1 MISGK
6 DLKRMVN
13 IIPDDAYVTL
23 NGHFECSV
31 EEVTVESADPFGVMR
46 ASLKLTKGYSITKD
60 SVMDE
65 MFGQLRS
72 RKEGL
77 VNG

>member
-1 MISGK
+1 MILGK
-6 DLKRMVN
+6 DLKRMVD

-31 EEVTVESADPFGVMR
+31 EGVTVESADPFGHIH
-46 ASLKLTKGYSITKD
+46 ADLKITEGYNITKD